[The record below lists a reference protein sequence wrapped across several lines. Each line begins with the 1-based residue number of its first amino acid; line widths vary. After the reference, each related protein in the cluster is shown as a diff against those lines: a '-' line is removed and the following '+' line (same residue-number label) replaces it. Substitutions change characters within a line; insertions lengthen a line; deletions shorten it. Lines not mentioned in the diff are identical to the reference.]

1 MAFRKQPQQEP
12 VESDPK
18 TVVARVPNGL
28 TANHVRRQ
36 RREVERMTELL
47 QRTGADIIVND
58 STRWY

>member
-1 MAFRKQPQQEP
+1 MPLRKQPKPEP
-12 VESDPK
+12 PNDPK

-47 QRTGADIIVND
+47 QRTGADIVVND